1 MPYLSDK
8 IKISGGVYDKR
19 IKYTPEQIEE
29 VKILY
34 HKENYS
40 MRKISRETG
49 ISRRYID
56 FILNPE
62 HRIDNMKKRDWTK
75 YYDRK
80 NLTKLV
86 RELRR
91 RKQKLFLEGKILL
104 VDNKIKM

>member
-1 MPYLSDK
+1 MPYKSDK
-8 IKISGGVYDKR
+8 IKISGTIYDKR
-19 IKYTPEQIEE
+19 IKYTPEEIEQ

-34 HKENYS
+34 HKEKYS

-62 HRIDNMKKRDWTK
+62 HLIDNKRRRDWTK
-75 YYDRK
+75 YYDRQ
-80 NLTKLV
+80 NLTRLV

-91 RKQKLFLEGKILL
+91 RKQKLYLEGKLL
-104 VDNKIKM
+104 IK